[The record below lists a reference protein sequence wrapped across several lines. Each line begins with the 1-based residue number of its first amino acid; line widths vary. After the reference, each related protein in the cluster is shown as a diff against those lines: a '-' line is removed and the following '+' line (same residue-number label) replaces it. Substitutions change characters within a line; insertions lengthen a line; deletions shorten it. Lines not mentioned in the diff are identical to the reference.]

1 MTSDLAIAQLVLSAL
16 LVSVTFIWGIFRYRR
31 GDYYRRDRY
40 SKLQA
45 YLLWGLSGLLTIS
58 TFYPL
63 AWLYIEHL
71 WQEHLGYAD
80 VFWGLHKIRWGFFAL
95 CFIIAAGFMNINAAI
110 ANMLC
115 PESREFRRWTHT
127 RTFSFHRTVVGI
139 TIVLGLLMATPM
151 LLLDDIALRYLHQPE
166 KVGAAVPAPDTSV
179 GAFRAFEHQPEK
191 VVTAAAAETGME
203 GLKDEPETRVVPA
216 EDGLHF
222 GKDRN
227 FYLFSY
233 PMHKW
238 MSLWVQILLWVT
250 CIVVGLLYNFYYR
263 RDAHTMARVKRHI
276 VFHGTALWLL
286 LLFVASWRSFA
297 NLWDKV
303 YTSPL
308 TKQLTTVHGLFYM
321 DAHLEGATKIYCGV
335 LIGIAIVI
343 LFNIFWR
350 RRLLWYVTA
359 GIWGLS
365 YVLLIHAYPIGVH
378 VLRLRVA
385 PYPKEVEYLQRHI
398 QETRRAFELDTITM
412 KKQEEGLAT
421 LEMIKDN
428 DEIKKNIQLW
438 DRRVMWEALRGLEIE
453 QHYNFHPYTD
463 VDRYT
468 VNGEYRQV
476 LIAAREVDP
485 LPRITD
491 WYTLKTQYTYGYG
504 VCVAPVNAFV
514 DDGYPDFWVMGTPI
528 KVKDGYEELKV
539 DKTPEIYYGEMTTDY
554 AIVNILP
561 RARNGTDAA
570 TTDAQSPPETQDE
583 ILEWQRHK
591 YTENGGVPVG
601 GWFRRLCL
609 ALRFDFFP
617 ILLSSDRVTPE
628 SRIMF
633 RRKIGTRIDKRLV
646 RDRVSYIAPFLN
658 YDPDPYIVINEGK
671 LYWIID
677 FYVTSRYYPNAQM
690 YDDDTAQI
698 TSQSYDEPDFNVF
711 NYIRNSGVAVVD
723 AYTGAVDF
731 YAVKEDEEVMQTYQQ
746 AFPNLFKSLS
756 EMPAGLR
763 SHLRYPDYLTR
774 IQAKLY
780 GDYHQDAAHFYGS
793 NDTWSIPKEAYYSP
807 KADQEMM
814 PYYAIL
820 KLPGEEKTEFVNV
833 IPFAPPKRDKRLKAW
848 MITRCDEPHYGERIV
863 YTLEVDAPGP
873 TWVEEDINKQIGRF
887 VRDNEKTSD
896 VIRGNLLIIPV
907 EDALFYV
914 EPIYLQEKKPT
925 AKKGEKVSVEEGT
938 ASRPTL
944 ELVVVKAGS
953 KDVGTAKTFDEALDV
968 IFLGGP
974 VNGETAA
981 NGEESLTARDILQK
995 IRQTHQKNGTEID
1008 ELFKQLGNLIGDE
1021 DQ

>member
-1 MTSDLAIAQLVLSAL
+1 MTANLAIAQLVLSAL
-16 LVSVTFIWGIFRYRR
+16 LVSVTFVWGIFRYRR
-31 GDYYRRDRY
+31 GDYYRRDRH

-45 YLLWGLSGLLTIS
+45 YLLWGLSGIIGIS

-71 WQEHLGYAD
+71 WHESLGSTA

-127 RTFSFHRTVVGI
+127 QTFSFHRTVIGI

-151 LLLDDIALRYLHQPE
+151 LLLDDIVLRYLHQPDSAVAAVAGE
-166 KVGAAVPAPDTSV
+166 PDVAAPDSESEAKAVPAE
-179 GAFRAFEHQPEK
+179 A
-191 VVTAAAAETGME
+191 
-203 GLKDEPETRVVPA
+203 
-216 EDGLHF
+216 GLHF

-233 PMHKW
+233 PMHRW
-238 MSLWVQILLWVT
+238 LSLWIQVLLWVT

-263 RDAHTMARVKRHI
+263 RDAHTMSRVKRHI
-276 VFHGTALWLL
+276 IFHGTALWLL
-286 LLFVASWRSFA
+286 LLLVAGWRSFA

-308 TKQLTTVHGLFYM
+308 TEHLASYHGMFYT
-321 DAHLEGATKIYCGV
+321 DSHLAISTKIYCGV
-335 LIGIAIVI
+335 LISIAVIIV
-343 LFNIFWR
+343 FNIFWR

-359 GIWGLS
+359 GFWGLS
-365 YVLLIHAYPIGVH
+365 YVVLIHLYPLGVH
-378 VLRLRVA
+378 IRLRVDA
-385 PYPKEVEYLQRHI
+385 QPKEEPYLQRHI
-398 QETRRAFELDTITM
+398 KETRRAFELDKIIV
-412 KKQEEGLAT
+412 KKQTEGLAT

-428 DEIKKNIQLW
+428 DEIKENIQLW
-438 DRRVMWEALRGLEIE
+438 DRRVMWEALRELQIVR
-453 QHYNFHPYTD
+453 HYNFHPYTD
-463 VDRYT
+463 VDRYK
-468 VNGEYRQV
+468 VGDEYRQV

-491 WYTLKTQYTYGYG
+491 WYPLKAKYSYGYG
-504 VCVAPVNAFV
+504 VCVAPVNAFKEG
-514 DDGYPDFWVMGTPI
+514 GYPDFWVKGTTPI
-528 KVKDGYEELKV
+528 ESVYKELKV
-539 DKTPEIYYGEMTTDY
+539 DKNPEIYYGEMTTDY
-554 AIVNILP
+554 AIVKTIP
-561 RARNGTDAA
+561 SPGKETDE
-570 TTDAQSPPETQDE
+570 TTTAEQPAEERDETTTEEQTTPETTNKVPD
-583 ILEWQRHK
+583 HK
-591 YTENGGVPVG
+591 YIGNGGVPVG
-601 GWFRRLCL
+601 GWFRRFCF
-609 ALRFDFFP
+609 ALRFDFFQ
-617 ILLSSDRVTPE
+617 ILLSDRVTPE

-690 YDDDTAQI
+690 YDDDTAQT
-698 TSQSYDEPDFNVF
+698 TSELYDEPDLKVF

-723 AYTGAVDF
+723 AYTGAVNF
-731 YAVKEDEEVMQTYQQ
+731 YAVKEGEEVIATYQK
-746 AFPNLFKSLS
+746 AFPELFKSLS
-756 EMPAGLR
+756 EMPEGLR

-780 GDYHQDAAHFYGS
+780 GDYHQDASDFYNS
-793 NDTWSIPKEAYYSP
+793 NDTWGIPTEAYYSSE
-807 KADQEMM
+807 ADQEMM

-820 KLPGEEKTEFVNV
+820 RLPGEEKAEFVNV
-833 IPFAPPKRDKRLKAW
+833 IPFTPPGLEKRLKAW

-863 YTLEVDAPGP
+863 YALEVDVLGP
-873 TWVEEDINKQIGRF
+873 KQVEAEINTAIGDKK
-887 VRDNEKTSD
+887 VGWDKTKE

-914 EPIYLQEKKPT
+914 EPIYLQEKK
-925 AKKGEKVSVEEGT
+925 GEKVSVEEGP
-938 ASRPTL
+938 ARRPTL

-953 KDVGTAKTFDEALDV
+953 KDVGTAKTLDEALDV
-968 IFLGGP
+968 IFLGTP
-974 VNGETAA
+974 VSTNGETK
-981 NGEESLTARDILQK
+981 NGEKPKTM
-995 IRQTHQKNGTEID
+995 D
-1008 ELFKQLGNLIGDE
+1008 ELRQQLEQLDVSTAAQRRQIIEQMMNMLEAQADK
-1021 DQ
+1021 

>member
-1 MTSDLAIAQLVLSAL
+1 MTANLAIAQLVLSAF
-16 LVSVTFIWGIFRYRR
+16 LVSVTFVWGIFRYRR
-31 GDYYRRDRY
+31 GDYYRRDRH

-45 YLLWGLSGLLTIS
+45 YLLWGLSGLLTLS

-63 AWLYIEHL
+63 AFLYIEHL
-71 WQEHLGYAD
+71 WYEHLGYAD

-127 RTFSFHRTVVGI
+127 QTFSFHRTVICI
-139 TIVLGLLMATPM
+139 TVVLGLLMATPM
-151 LLLDDIALRYLHQPE
+151 LLLDDIALRFLHQPDSA
-166 KVGAAVPAPDTSV
+166 VAGTVAGGAEVAAPEGEAVTEA
-179 GAFRAFEHQPEK
+179 
-191 VVTAAAAETGME
+191 
-203 GLKDEPETRVVPA
+203 VPA
-216 EDGLHF
+216 EDGRHF

-238 MSLWVQILLWVT
+238 MSLWIQILLWVT

-276 VFHGTALWLL
+276 IFHGTALWLL
-286 LLFVASWRSFA
+286 LLLVNGWSSYA
-297 NLWDKV
+297 NLWGKV

-321 DAHLEGATKIYCGV
+321 DGRLEGATQIYCGV
-335 LIGIAIVI
+335 LIGIGIVI
-343 LFNIFWR
+343 VFNVFWR

-359 GIWGLS
+359 GVWGLS

-378 VLRLRVA
+378 VLRLRVD
-385 PYPKEVEYLQRHI
+385 PYPKEAEHLQRHI
-398 QETRRAFELDTITM
+398 QETRRAFELDTIIT
-412 KKQEEGLAT
+412 KKQEDGLAT

-428 DEIKKNIQLW
+428 DEIKQNIQLW
-438 DRRVMWEALRGLEIE
+438 DRRVMWEALRELEIE

-514 DDGYPDFWVMGTPI
+514 NDGYPDFWVMGTPI

-539 DKTPEIYYGEMTTDY
+539 AETPEIYYGEMTTDY
-554 AIVNILP
+554 AIVNTLP
-561 RARNGTDAA
+561 RARNGTDAT
-570 TTDAQSPPETQDE
+570 TTDAAAPAEPQDE
-583 ILEWQRHK
+583 FLEWQRHK

-601 GWFRRLCL
+601 GWFRRLCF
-609 ALRFDFFP
+609 ALRFDFLP
-617 ILLSSDRVTPE
+617 ILLSNRVTPE

-633 RRKIGTRIDKRLV
+633 RRKIGTRHNERLIW
-646 RDRVSYIAPFLN
+646 DRVSHIAPFLN

-677 FYVTSRYYPNAQM
+677 FYVTSRYHPNSQM

-698 TSQSYDEPDFNVF
+698 TSQSYDEPDFKVF
-711 NYIRNSGVAVVD
+711 NYIRNSGVAVVN
-723 AYTGAVDF
+723 AYTGAVNF
-731 YAVKEDEEVMQTYQQ
+731 YAVKEDEEVMQTYQH

-756 EMPAGLR
+756 EMPEGLQ

-780 GDYHQDAAHFYGS
+780 GDYHQDAARFFRS

-814 PYYAIL
+814 PYYAVL
-820 KLPGEEKTEFVNV
+820 KLPGEEKAEFVNV

-873 TWVEEDINKQIGRF
+873 TQVEEDINKEIGRF

-907 EDALFYV
+907 ENALFYV
-914 EPIYLQEKKPT
+914 EPIYLQ
-925 AKKGEKVSVEEGT
+925 AKKVSPELDT
-938 ASRPTL
+938 ARRPKL

-953 KDVGTAKTFDEALDV
+953 EAVGTAKTLDEALDV
-968 IFLGGP
+968 VFLGAP
-974 VNGETAA
+974 VNGEAAA
-981 NGEESLTARDILQK
+981 NGEKPLTVRDILQQ
-995 IRQTHQKNGTEID
+995 IRQANQANGAEMD
-1008 ELFKQLGNLIGDE
+1008 EFFKQLSNLIENE
-1021 DQ
+1021 DR